1 MRLSRT
7 SACYHSRKRPAL
19 DTNHYFVIIMKS
31 SHKRPRRLFW
41 ITQLDFSFVFKL
53 SRLSNHS
60 ESSHTVEPPVS
71 DLPKYQSRT
80 QASSRYPSYQL
91 NPQSPR
97 TTGNEAVEMI
107 VSQACN
113 WSKSW
118 LHPWSVSPVN
128 GKHWLNFAKGK
139 DLPVKTVTSSLD
151 LNLTAWEI
159 WGK

>member
-7 SACYHSRKRPAL
+7 SPCSHSRKRPAL
-19 DTNHYFVIIMKS
+19 DTTTFVKSRLSCNQYFVIIMKS

-60 ESSHTVEPPVS
+60 ESSHTVERPVS
-71 DLPKYQSRT
+71 DLPKYQPRT
-80 QASSRYPSYQL
+80 QASSRYLSYQL

-118 LHPWSVSPVN
+118 LHGSSYKWQTLAKFCKGEKSA
-128 GKHWLNFAKGK
+128 GKNR
-139 DLPVKTVTSSLD
+139 
-151 LNLTAWEI
+151 NL
-159 WGK
+159 